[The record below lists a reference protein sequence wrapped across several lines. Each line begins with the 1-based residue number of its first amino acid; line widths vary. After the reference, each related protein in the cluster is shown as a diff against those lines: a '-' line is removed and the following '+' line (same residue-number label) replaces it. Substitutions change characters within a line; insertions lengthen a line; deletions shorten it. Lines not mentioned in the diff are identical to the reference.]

1 MQIIAATMDIT
12 EFVGNIVLNTSLD
25 TLGASLT
32 FEVARNFND
41 PNFVTCENIKIGDT
55 VILKNTK
62 ELFKG
67 VILDITTSKFSKSVK
82 CLDFCFYLNKNK
94 VIKQF
99 EDISA
104 SDAIQQLLQE
114 VTAPIGNISRI
125 ATSISKAYNGN
136 TIAEIIDDILEQA
149 NNELGLK
156 YILEFEN
163 NVFNIV
169 PFKEIN
175 VQLEYNDTTEKT
187 STESINEMKNKI
199 LVVSNEQ
206 DEAEIL
212 ATAQDEGNIKKYG
225 CLQEVINV
233 SPDEDEAKTRNIAK
247 TKLKELNKVFK
258 TANFQGFG
266 NDEFKAGRVI
276 NLNDPE
282 YYVQGTY
289 LIKNCSHTWEN
300 GEHFVNLEVEYY
312 EG

>member
-1 MQIIAATMDIT
+1 MPR
-12 EFVGNIVLNTSLD
+12 F
-25 TLGASLT
+25 
-32 FEVARNFND
+32 
-41 PNFVTCENIKIGDT
+41 
-55 VILKNTK
+55 
-62 ELFKG
+62 LF
-67 VILDITTSKFSKSVK
+67 L
-82 CLDFCFYLNKNK
+82 LNKNK

-199 LVVSNEQ
+199 L
-206 DEAEIL
+206 
-212 ATAQDEGNIKKYG
+212 
-225 CLQEVINV
+225 
-233 SPDEDEAKTRNIAK
+233 
-247 TKLKELNKVFK
+247 
-258 TANFQGFG
+258 
-266 NDEFKAGRVI
+266 
-276 NLNDPE
+276 
-282 YYVQGTY
+282 
-289 LIKNCSHTWEN
+289 
-300 GEHFVNLEVEYY
+300 
-312 EG
+312 